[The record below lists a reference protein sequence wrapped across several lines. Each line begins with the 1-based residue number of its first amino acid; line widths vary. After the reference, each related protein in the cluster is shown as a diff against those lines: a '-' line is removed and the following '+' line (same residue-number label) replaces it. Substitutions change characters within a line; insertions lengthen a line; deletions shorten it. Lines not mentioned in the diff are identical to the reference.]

1 MASCLVLGYDRTE
14 SARAAAQWAAEQLQP
29 HGRLVIVHSGRPL
42 HAPPSALSTPQ
53 ERRRLGRAMVDELLL
68 EGDDS
73 LLDLEIEVEVED
85 RDPVSALVDAAER
98 YEAEAIVVGSD
109 PHSRLHTAIG
119 TVTVEL
125 LKASPVPVIVV
136 PRAAVAS

>member
-1 MASCLVLGYDRTE
+1 
-14 SARAAAQWAAEQLQP
+14 
-29 HGRLVIVHSGRPL
+29 
-42 HAPPSALSTPQ
+42 
-53 ERRRLGRAMVDELLL
+53 MVDELLL